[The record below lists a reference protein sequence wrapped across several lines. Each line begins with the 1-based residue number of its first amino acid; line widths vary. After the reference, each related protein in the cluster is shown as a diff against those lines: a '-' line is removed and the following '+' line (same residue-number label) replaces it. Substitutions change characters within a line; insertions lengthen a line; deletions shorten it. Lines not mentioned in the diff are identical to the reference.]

1 MSACDLSYWRGAKPS
16 TIDEVNATNKPVIW
30 SRLTRCAQALQDEQL
45 SREVLRRQIQ
55 LQHALGAREV
65 EAQLIEQL
73 KQLNLDDQWRAEVL
87 RLEAAYQVA
96 LTHYAEAQAKLEAA
110 VSVYRALGDEAGEV
124 ACDCLLTD
132 IAVQQGRFADAQA
145 LMQQAIALP
154 EARTNQAL
162 LVQTLRAASGAA
174 FMRED
179 LAASQQL
186 AEHMLDVCRTIG
198 DRSGMADAH
207 LRLGTIAMRHFR
219 VEEARTHYHAALHL
233 YDSMG
238 NRQRQAAVL
247 INSGMLAVNLG
258 RYDQGLESFRQAA
271 RLFEALND
279 VRGQAISILNLSYA
293 ALAQGNYTLAHT
305 TALHSLELARQ
316 MKSTL
321 LEASVL
327 ANIGAA
333 ERELGQLDQAIAH
346 MEAGLALRRTI
357 DQPAELGTDL
367 CDLTIAYLRAGR
379 LSDAQRSVAE
389 LLALKDTAED
399 QMLHPQYI
407 LWAAAQTYRA
417 TGDLPRAAELLHEA
431 QQLLQHRADAIPDP
445 ESHTTFLNL
454 AFNREIL
461 HAYTFDEW
469 PG

>member
-1 MSACDLSYWRGAKPS
+1 MEQLS
-16 TIDEVNATNKPVIW
+16 
-30 SRLTRCAQALQDEQL
+30 RCAQRLQDEQR
-45 SREVLRRQIQ
+45 SREVLHRQIQ

-73 KQLNLDDQWRAEVL
+73 KQLNLDDRWRAEAL
-87 RLEAAYQVA
+87 RLEAAYQAA
-96 LTHYAEAQAKLEAA
+96 LTHYSEAQAKLEAA
-110 VSVYRALGDEAGEV
+110 VSVYRTLGDEAGEV
-124 ACDCLLTD
+124 ACAFLLTD

-145 LMQQAIALP
+145 LIQQVIALP

-207 LRLGTIAMRHFR
+207 LRLGTIATRHFR

-238 NRQRQAAVL
+238 NRQWQAAVL

-258 RYDQGLESFRQAA
+258 RYDQGLEAFRQAA

-279 VRGQAISILNLSYA
+279 VRGQAISTLNLSYA
-293 ALAQGNYTLAHT
+293 ALARGNYTLAHT

-357 DQPAELGTDL
+357 DQPAKLGTDL

-379 LSDAQRSVAE
+379 LADAQRSIAE

-417 TGDLPRAAELLHEA
+417 AGDLPRAAELLREA
-431 QQLLQHRADAIPDP
+431 QRLLQHRADAIPDP

-454 AFNREIL
+454 SFNREIL
-461 HAYTFDEW
+461 HAYTHNEW